1 MVTTTKELFNE
12 RVLSENKPNR
22 KKTFAQT
29 WRHANESWKGTKQ
42 NTFCFW
48 FSWLPSLAAPSV
60 YCDDAC
66 GFVFVGLKLSNNFFF
81 LFGFV
86 GEEMAWF
93 VFFSFSASPNL
104 LTLKLKEE
112 RKVYWSLWR
121 SKLKRKFLTVF
132 GDVPWVTRA
141 RDDCCIY
148 DNVIRYG
155 LQGKVHTPLIR
166 VRSSFP

>member
-86 GEEMAWF
+86 GEETAWF
-93 VFFSFSASPNL
+93 VFFFFFCFAKSLDPEIKGREKSILVVVA
-104 LTLKLKEE
+104 KQVEE
-112 RKVYWSLWR
+112 EIFDCLWR
-121 SKLKRKFLTVF
+121 RPL
-132 GDVPWVTRA
+132 GDPCA
-141 RDDCCIY
+141 R
-148 DNVIRYG
+148 
-155 LQGKVHTPLIR
+155 
-166 VRSSFP
+166 